1 MYIFNQF
8 LKVQNLISINMFNDF
23 QIKQMK
29 QMKQMNVSFN
39 LETIV

>member
-29 QMKQMNVSFN
+29 QMNVSFN